1 MTEYLQQQTK
11 EAETMNFWTDF
22 INKEPENFK
31 TQYKKLGLLEQCKLI
46 AFIQV
51 RDSKLYKT
59 MLNVLG
65 EE

>member
-11 EAETMNFWTDF
+11 ETEIMNFWTDF
-22 INKEPENFK
+22 INNEPENFK
-31 TQYKKLGLLEQCKLI
+31 IQYKKLGLLEQCKLR

-51 RDSKLYKT
+51 KDSKLYKI